1 MGAWMHKHALTST
14 STSLFVSMCAAP
26 LVGMVQSGTEQE
38 VLDTAAAAEF
48 EHCSK
53 RAKKLHQEK
62 NAAGQSLHAVKLHDE
77 KNADG
82 HSVLA
87 VKMNT
92 ALHEEK
98 NAAGQ
103 SLHTLKLHKEKN
115 ADGHSV
121 HAVKMC
127 AKRKYSGH
135 ADESKAN
142 WACPN
147 CPRRYF
153 YDSPL
158 EN

>member
-1 MGAWMHKHALTST
+1 MTNRLYQQQKQQLPISENVPQKLTQ
-14 STSLFVSMCAAP
+14 F
-26 LVGMVQSGTEQE
+26 
-38 VLDTAAAAEF
+38 
-48 EHCSK
+48 
-53 RAKKLHQEK
+53 
-62 NAAGQSLHAVKLHDE
+62 
-77 KNADG
+77 
-82 HSVLA
+82 
-87 VKMNT
+87 
-92 ALHEEK
+92 
-98 NAAGQ
+98 
-103 SLHTLKLHKEKN
+103 KEKD